1 MKRGEEFNEVNTLD
15 DVVGAQIAPGFIK
28 GCGCGEVAAASGDGG
43 DEDAH
48 QKRLPDWGG
57 SEKDE
62 MTKEKVE
69 V

>member
-15 DVVGAQIAPGFIK
+15 DVVGAQIAPGFVK

-48 QKRLPDWGG
+48 GRRLPDRGRR
-57 SEKDE
+57 EKHE
-62 MTKEKVE
+62 MMEE